1 MKNSYLLGAA
11 CACIITLISIASA
24 LAAPVFPREIQA
36 CVTGGVCTDPVLQFD
51 SPDMV
56 VYQYAD
62 NTVQKALIGYAL
74 RNGSSDFG
82 RVLGGPIWVSTNQ
95 FYNLSEERHF
105 FTLHLDQVIPLPWNL
120 WVLDSD
126 GLDVGLSLTTADL
139 LDGRGFFHLGE
150 NQDPPGGFFLEG
162 ELGTLGDQG
171 QGQELYPFGD
181 NHSFLPC
188 LADTCEVGAELNL
201 INIAYVISGSEAA
214 LTLDLADTR
223 KLLYSQFIGF
233 EGERAFQYYYVKP
246 IPLPAAA
253 WLFGSALLG
262 LIGIARMKAA

>member
-126 GLDVGLSLTTADL
+126 GLDVGLSLTTVDL
-139 LDGRGFFHLGE
+139 LGGSGFFHLGE
-150 NQDPPGGFFLEG
+150 NQAAGGFFLEG